1 MKTFIRV
8 TEVWTP
14 NHDGSQLELGSGSYS
29 KLTSLRDLSVD
40 MTFAYDEGLPGKAW
54 ACGHPIILKQ
64 LEGSYF
70 KRAEA
75 AQRLGLTCGIAI
87 PIFAGDFIKGVV
99 VFLCGEDDLHV
110 GAIELWCN
118 THADSSQMN
127 LHDGYYGSAEMFEW
141 LSSKTS
147 FRKGEGLPGLA
158 WQDNLP
164 ILLSDLTQEN
174 LFARRAGVAQIGLQ
188 KGIALPFTAGKHTY
202 VITLLSSRLTPIAR
216 RIEIWRPDAARD
228 CLVFAAGECDD
239 VAGFDRAYSQLGI
252 ARGDGVIGRV
262 WISGTPLVSRVT
274 VPLPSVADLNA
285 ESAGLHTVVVIP
297 LIGDGQLTSIIAWYF

>member
-8 TEVWTP
+8 TEVWIP
-14 NHDGSQLELGSGSYS
+14 NRDGSQLELGSGSYS
-29 KLTSLRDLSVD
+29 KLTSLRDLSIN

-64 LEGSYF
+64 LERSYF

-99 VFLCGEDDLHV
+99 VFLCAEDDQHV
-110 GAIELWCN
+110 GAIELWSN
-118 THADSSQMN
+118 TLAGSMQIN

-147 FRKGEGLPGLA
+147 FLKGEGLPGTA
-158 WQDNLP
+158 W
-164 ILLSDLTQEN
+164 QEN
-174 LFARRAGVAQIGLQ
+174 LPVLITNLTQADAFARRAGATQIGLQ
-188 KGIALPFTAGKHTY
+188 KGIALPFMAGEQAY

-216 RIEIWRPDAARD
+216 RIEIWRPNAAQDR
-228 CLVFAAGECDD
+228 LIFINGECDD

-252 ARGDGVIGRV
+252 SRGDGVIGRV
-262 WISGTPLVSRVT
+262 WLSGIPLVSTVA

-285 ESAGLHTVVVIP
+285 ESDGLHTVVAIP
-297 LIGDGQLTSIIAWYF
+297 LIHNGRLTSIVAWYF